1 MHNKKWL
8 IGGGLIAVLAVGG
21 GVAFVSGAIPS
32 QGAKPASASD
42 APAAA
47 ALTFAPREVVRPQHG
62 PMPGRIEFSGPLVAP
77 GTAILKAKAGGTLT
91 LLAVGEGDRVR
102 AGQLLGRLDLAD
114 ASSRVAERSAN
125 VAAARATL
133 AQAQRSHAQNERLAA
148 QQFISGAALDSSRAG
163 VETAQAQLNAAQA
176 SADLARVGLRDAT
189 LLAPIDG
196 IVAKRHVLPGEKV
209 SLEQPVL
216 TIVDLRHL
224 ELVGAVGTHEVARLR
239 AGMPVSVLVEG
250 LERPL
255 DGRIARIAPAAEPG
269 TRSIGVAI
277 GLDNPTERLRA
288 GQYAV
293 ATATL
298 ADDTQRLSVPVSAVA
313 QVSGQDQVWVI
324 EDGALARRSVVLG
337 RRDVQGGRVEV
348 LSGLGPDS
356 VVLAAR
362 FDKLVEGAK
371 ASVLVDKAAAVAS
384 AAASA
389 PLQ

>member
-1 MHNKKWL
+1 MHNRKWL
-8 IGGGLIAVLAVGG
+8 MGGGLVLVLAVGG
-21 GVAFVSGAIPS
+21 GAAFISGAIPAR
-32 QGAKPASASD
+32 GAKPASADD
-42 APAAA
+42 AQAPV
-47 ALTFAPREVVRPQHG
+47 ALTFAPREVVRPQRG

-77 GTAILKAKAGGTLT
+77 GTALLKAKAGGTLT
-91 LLAVGEGDRVR
+91 LLAVGEGERVR

-148 QQFISGAALDSSRAG
+148 QQFISAAALDSSRAG
-163 VETAQAQLNAAQA
+163 VETAQAQLNAAVA
-176 SADLARVGLRDAT
+176 SADLARVGLRDAA
-189 LLAPIDG
+189 LHAPIDG

-209 SLEQPVL
+209 SPEQPVL
-216 TIVDLRHL
+216 TIVDLRQL

-239 AGMPVSVLVEG
+239 AGMPVSVQVEG
-250 LERPL
+250 LEQPL
-255 DGRIARIAPAAEPG
+255 EGRIARIAPAAEPG

-293 ATATL
+293 ASATL
-298 ADDTQRLSVPVSAVA
+298 ADEAERLSVPVAAVA
-313 QVSGQDQVWVI
+313 QASGQDQVWVI
-324 EDGALARRSVVLG
+324 EDGALARKAVMLG